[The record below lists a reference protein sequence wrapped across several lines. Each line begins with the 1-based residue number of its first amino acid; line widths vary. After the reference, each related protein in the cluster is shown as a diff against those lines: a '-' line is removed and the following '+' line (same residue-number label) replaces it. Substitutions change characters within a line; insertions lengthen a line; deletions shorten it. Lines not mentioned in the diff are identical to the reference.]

1 MRFFDFCLECVERHV
16 PELIEPR
23 TQGAEPLRVD
33 VVHATG
39 AGGLIDDQACGFQN
53 FQMLGYRWPAHWH
66 FGGDV
71 AYGARAGTQMLEHLP
86 TCGVG

>member
-1 MRFFDFCLECVERHV
+1 MKRFFDFCLERIERHV

-39 AGGLIDDQACGFQN
+39 AGGLIDDEASVLEYFQVLRDCG
-53 FQMLGYRWPAHWH
+53 PADRH
-66 FGGDV
+66 F
-71 AYGARAGTQMLEHLP
+71 
-86 TCGVG
+86 